1 MRDVFLTVLVVPNGL
16 LREGIARILSATQF
30 RILDSAAS
38 LNDSVLSALSPHQ
51 SVLLVIGAGDD
62 SDAMVTQIELF
73 KQKQPAGRVAV
84 LADRYQRSDVLSA
97 FRAGANAYLIEVA
110 NCRAFVKSLE
120 SVMLGAT
127 IMPSEIL
134 ASIFDPEDEAINQEI
149 GVQAEALVE
158 AAGNDVP
165 HLSAQ
170 EKRILRH
177 LVEGNSNKVIARKIE
192 IAEATVKVH
201 IKAILRKI
209 RVHNRTQ
216 AAIWAVGNGSLVS
229 PIDTASYDL
238 EGKAD
243 RPSLF
248 NGHSY
253 AAALPKA

>member
-1 MRDVFLTVLVVPNGL
+1 MREVFLTVLVVPNGL
-16 LREGIARILSATQF
+16 LREGIARILGATHF
-30 RILDSAAS
+30 RILDLAAS
-38 LNDSVLSALSPHQ
+38 LNDFVLSVLSPYQ
-51 SVLLVIGAGDD
+51 SVLLVIGVGDD
-62 SDAMVTQIELF
+62 PDSMVKQIELF
-73 KQKQPAGRVAV
+73 KQKQPTGRVAV
-84 LADRYQRSDVLSA
+84 LADRYQRSDVFSA
-97 FRAGANAYLIEVA
+97 FRAGANAYFVEVS

-134 ASIFDPEDEAINQEI
+134 ASIFDLEDEAINQDI
-149 GVQAEALVE
+149 GANAEALVE
-158 AAGNDVP
+158 AASNDVP

-177 LVEGNSNKVIARKIE
+177 LVEGDSNKLIARKID

-216 AAIWAVGNGSLVS
+216 AAIWAIGNGSLVS
-229 PIDTASYDL
+229 PIDPASYDL

-243 RPSLF
+243 RPGLF

-253 AAALPKA
+253 AALPKA